1 MHLCPNC
8 VEPLRS
14 RTMSNFTVDECP
26 MCDGLWFDDQVPEKM
41 VVTVDKPQFFF
52 EPIAFEKKRE
62 VPEGQLQ
69 CPRCK
74 VTMAVFAF
82 VSVLLNYALIERG
95 YQRIDALKAEKR
107 NGVRVR
113 MSAEEAREIVDYGT
127 IPADVVNR
135 IGYQLWGVK

>member
-26 MCDGLWFDDQVPEKM
+26 LCDGLWFDDQVPEKM

-52 EPIAFEKKRE
+52 EPIAFEKERE

-74 VTMAVFAF
+74 VTMGVF
-82 VSVLLNYALIERG
+82 
-95 YQRIDALKAEKR
+95 
-107 NGVRVR
+107 
-113 MSAEEAREIVDYGT
+113 EARGVPVDVCPECRGLWLDSHELRK
-127 IPADVVNR
+127 ILAD
-135 IGYQLWGVK
+135 

>member
-26 MCDGLWFDDQVPEKM
+26 LCDGLWFDDQVPETM
-41 VVTVDKPQFFF
+41 VCTVDKPQFFF
-52 EPIAFEKKRE
+52 EPIAFEKTRE

-74 VTMAVFAF
+74 LTMEVFI
-82 VSVLLNYALIERG
+82 VRG
-95 YQRIDALKAEKR
+95 
-107 NGVRVR
+107 VP
-113 MSAEEAREIVDYGT
+113 VDVCPECRGMWLDSHELRK
-127 IPADVVNR
+127 ILAD
-135 IGYQLWGVK
+135 

>member
-74 VTMAVFAF
+74 VTMAVF
-82 VSVLLNYALIERG
+82 
-95 YQRIDALKAEKR
+95 
-107 NGVRVR
+107 
-113 MSAEEAREIVDYGT
+113 EARGVPVDVCPECRGLWLDSHELRK
-127 IPADVVNR
+127 ILAD
-135 IGYQLWGVK
+135 